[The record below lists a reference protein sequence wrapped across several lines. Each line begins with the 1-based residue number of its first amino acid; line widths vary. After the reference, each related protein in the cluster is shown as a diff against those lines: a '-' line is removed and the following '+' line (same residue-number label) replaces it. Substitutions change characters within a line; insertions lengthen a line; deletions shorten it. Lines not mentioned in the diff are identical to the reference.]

1 MNKTVRE
8 LNLESNNVSDEGTT
22 ALAEA
27 LKVSFVFFRELSA
40 FSWLPL
46 LPRLTNFGAQVNTT
60 VTNLSLEENE
70 FGDAGAIALSEA
82 LKVSF
87 VFFRERSPFSWLP
100 PPPQ

>member
-40 FSWLPL
+40 FSWLP
-46 LPRLTNFGAQVNTT
+46 PAP
-60 VTNLSLEENE
+60 VTH
-70 FGDAGAIALSEA
+70 
-82 LKVSF
+82 
-87 VFFRERSPFSWLP
+87 FF
-100 PPPQ
+100 

>member
-40 FSWLPL
+40 FSWLPPLPVTHPFL
-46 LPRLTNFGAQVNTT
+46 LRMCACSEWQQPHT
-60 VTNLSLEENE
+60 LS
-70 FGDAGAIALSEA
+70 
-82 LKVSF
+82 
-87 VFFRERSPFSWLP
+87 RSGCET
-100 PPPQ
+100 QC